1 MRWENDYFR
10 GQVDDENASILMGI
24 EVSKDAGIF
33 LSLNYPKSLNDVC
46 KGFRALAAHIGELFV

>member
-1 MRWENDYFR
+1 MIIFEDKLMMRMP
-10 GQVDDENASILMGI
+10 ASFMGI